1 MGPYVNVT
9 AYPPFGIILAPGHYD
24 SLARA
29 KAKRPPGARTVRYRQ
44 ALALLAESA
53 MDEQRWDA
61 IREYDRTRSEALSEN
76 AFLRLH
82 TASQTMP
89 VSAVADLPR
98 ATWALLE
105 KSRLALAGLGHVR
118 PRELPGNHYSTTE
131 VEVTMTRHEVAV
143 LEGIVKHSMR
153 SPRLTPPPIERGELS
168 HPATDRFVSV
178 AVAKVK
184 S

>member
-1 MGPYVNVT
+1 MRFFRKRSTRQRLDQMGPYVNVT

-29 KAKRPPGARTVRYRQ
+29 KANRPPGARTVRYRQ

-118 PRELPGNHYSTTE
+118 PRQLPDDHYSTSE
-131 VEVTMTRHEVAV
+131 VEVVMTQHEVAV
-143 LEGIVKHSMR
+143 LVE
-153 SPRLTPPPIERGELS
+153 RLRRAEVPPIERGKLS
-168 HPATDRFVSV
+168 HPLI
-178 AVAKVK
+178 KVK